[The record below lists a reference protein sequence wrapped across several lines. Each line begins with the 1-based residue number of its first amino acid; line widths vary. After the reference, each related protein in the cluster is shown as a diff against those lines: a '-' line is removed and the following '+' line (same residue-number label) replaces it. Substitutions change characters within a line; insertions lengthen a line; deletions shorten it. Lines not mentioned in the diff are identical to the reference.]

1 MRIRAQDAAL
11 AMKENVEGIVR
22 RRLTDEHDLN
32 IHLVSNRISHVVYLE
47 VGGLSS
53 DIQVP
58 EVELGDV
65 LDVQLLKE
73 IGTLKIELLA
83 ENYSDVFYVLI
94 DDLIDAAIKAQGAE
108 AGGQAIM
115 QRLRR
120 WERLLETS
128 LHGLSKSA
136 QKGLFGE
143 LYVLENISETIGI
156 SRAIEAWLGPE
167 AGTRDFEIDETGIEV
182 KTTTAKGALS
192 VQISSERQLEL
203 IAIKQ
208 LFLWCVSIEKVSRGT
223 NLNSAVDKIRL
234 LIGADDSRMESFQ
247 KKLLR
252 VGYLESDKHRYQTD
266 YVVRDAFIYQ
276 VDNQFPSITSETLDN
291 CVYDVTYRIMLEG
304 CVEWLVSRDEIFKG
318 FTNE

>member
-1 MRIRAQDAAL
+1 MRVRAQDAAL
-11 AMKENVEGIVR
+11 AMKENVEGIVQ

-32 IHLVSNRISHVVYLE
+32 IHLVRNRISHVIYLE

-53 DIQVP
+53 DIQMP

-65 LDVQLLKE
+65 LDVQLLNQ

-94 DDLIDAAIKAQGAE
+94 DDLVDAAIKAQGAE
-108 AGGQAIM
+108 AGGLAIM
-115 QRLRR
+115 LRLRR
-120 WERLLETS
+120 WERLLEAS

-143 LYVLENISETIGI
+143 LNVLENISQTIGI

-167 AGTRDFEIDETGIEV
+167 GGTRDFEIEEIGIEV
-182 KTTTAKGALS
+182 KTTAAKGALS

-203 IAIKQ
+203 LAIKH
-208 LFLWCVSIEKVSRGT
+208 LFLWCISIEKVALGID
-223 NLNSAVDKIRL
+223 LNSAVDKIRI
-234 LIGADDSRMESFQ
+234 LIGSDDSQLESFQ

-252 VGYLESDKHRYQTD
+252 VGYLESDKHRYQTE
-266 YVVRDAFIYQ
+266 YVIRDTFIYQ
-276 VDNQFPSITSETLDN
+276 IDDQFPAITSAVLDD

-304 CVEWLVSRDEIFKG
+304 CVEWQVSRDEIFKG
-318 FTNE
+318 FTND

>member
-234 LIGADDSRMESFQ
+234 LIGAYDSRMESFQ

>member
-266 YVVRDAFIYQ
+266 YLVRDAFIYQ

>member
-1 MRIRAQDAAL
+1 MRIRAQDAVL

-94 DDLIDAAIKAQGAE
+94 DDLVDAAIKAQGAE
-108 AGGQAIM
+108 AGGLAIM

-143 LYVLENISETIGI
+143 LHVLENISETVGI

-167 AGTRDFEIDETGIEV
+167 AGTRDFEIGETGIEV

-203 IAIKQ
+203 IAIEQ
-208 LFLWCVSIEKVSRGT
+208 LFLWCISIEKVSRGT

-234 LIGADDSRMESFQ
+234 LIGADDSQMESFQ

-266 YVVRDAFIYQ
+266 YVVRDTFIYQ

-291 CVYDVTYRIMLEG
+291 CVYDVTYRLMLEG
-304 CVEWLVSRDEIFKG
+304 CVEWQVSRDEIFKG

>member
-1 MRIRAQDAAL
+1 MRIGAQDAAL

-167 AGTRDFEIDETGIEV
+167 AGTRDFEIDEAGIEV

-318 FTNE
+318 FTNA

>member
-32 IHLVSNRISHVVYLE
+32 IHLVSDRIGHVIYLE

-53 DIQVP
+53 DIQIP

-65 LDVQLLKE
+65 LDIEFLDE
-73 IGTLKIELLA
+73 IGILKIELLA

-108 AGGQAIM
+108 AGGLAIM

-120 WERLLETS
+120 WERLLES
-128 LHGLSKSA
+128 SRRGLSKSA

-143 LYVLENISETIGI
+143 LHVLENISKTIGI
-156 SRAIEAWLGPE
+156 SGAIKAWLGPE
-167 AGTRDFEIDETGIEV
+167 AGTRDFEIDEIGIEV
-182 KTTTAKGALS
+182 KTTAAKGALS

-203 IAIKQ
+203 VAIKQ
-208 LFLWCVSIEKVSRGT
+208 LFLWCISIEKVALGS
-223 NLNSAVDKIRL
+223 NLNSAVDRIRM
-234 LIGADDSRMESFQ
+234 LIGADDSQMESFQ

-252 VGYLESDKHRYQTD
+252 VGYLESDRHRYQTE
-266 YVVRDAFIYQ
+266 YAIRDTFIYH
-276 VDNQFPSITSETLDN
+276 VDDQFPAITSTTIDD
-291 CVYDVTYRIMLEG
+291 CVYDVTYRLMLEG
-304 CVEWLVSRDEIFKG
+304 CVEFLVSRDEIFKG
-318 FTNE
+318 LTNE

>member
-182 KTTTAKGALS
+182 KTTTTKGALS

-318 FTNE
+318 STNE

>member
-318 FTNE
+318 FTNA

>member
-1 MRIRAQDAAL
+1 MQIRAQDAAL

-266 YVVRDAFIYQ
+266 YLVRDAFIYQ

-291 CVYDVTYRIMLEG
+291 CLYDVTYRIMLEG

>member
-11 AMKENVEGIVR
+11 AMKENIEGIMR

-47 VGGLSS
+47 VGGLAS
-53 DIQVP
+53 DIQIP

-65 LDVQLLKE
+65 LDVQLLSE

-94 DDLIDAAIKAQGAE
+94 DDLVDAAIKAQGAE
-108 AGGQAIM
+108 AGGLAIM

-120 WERLLETS
+120 WERLLEAS

-143 LYVLENISETIGI
+143 LHVLENISETIGI
-156 SRAIEAWLGPE
+156 SGAIEAWLGPE
-167 AGTRDFEIDETGIEV
+167 AGTRDFEIEEIGIEV
-182 KTTTAKGALS
+182 KTTAAKGALS

-208 LFLWCVSIEKVSRGT
+208 LFLWCISIEKVAVGT
-223 NLNSAVDKIRL
+223 NLNSAVDRIRA
-234 LIGADDSRMESFQ
+234 LIGTDDYLIESFQ

-252 VGYLESDKHRYQTD
+252 VGYLESDKHRYQTE
-266 YVVRDAFIYQ
+266 YVIRDMFVYQ
-276 VDNQFPSITSETLDN
+276 INDQFPAITSASLDD
-291 CVYDVTYRIMLEG
+291 CVYDVTYRLMLEG
-304 CVEWLVSRDEIFKG
+304 CVEFLVSRDQIFKA

>member
-276 VDNQFPSITSETLDN
+276 VDNQFPSITSETVDN

>member
-128 LHGLSKSA
+128 LHGL
-136 QKGLFGE
+136 
-143 LYVLENISETIGI
+143 T
-156 SRAIEAWLGPE
+156 
-167 AGTRDFEIDETGIEV
+167 
-182 KTTTAKGALS
+182 
-192 VQISSERQLEL
+192 
-203 IAIKQ
+203 
-208 LFLWCVSIEKVSRGT
+208 
-223 NLNSAVDKIRL
+223 
-234 LIGADDSRMESFQ
+234 
-247 KKLLR
+247 
-252 VGYLESDKHRYQTD
+252 
-266 YVVRDAFIYQ
+266 
-276 VDNQFPSITSETLDN
+276 
-291 CVYDVTYRIMLEG
+291 
-304 CVEWLVSRDEIFKG
+304 
-318 FTNE
+318 